1 MPARIFPDNS
11 DWSPPLGPTEKD
23 ACGTTNEDGTFSNS
37 WMLDD
42 EPPDYQEILNKQ
54 SMKEAIADGLDPH
67 VAEAMYMRGLDDKPK
82 AGSPEFTAYEE
93 WLEKTCPRSLLIAEG
108 LLDPDD

>member
-42 EPPDYQEILNKQ
+42 EPPDYQEVLNKQ
-54 SMKEAIADGLDPH
+54 SMKEAIADGLDPL
-67 VAEAMYMRGLDDKPK
+67 VAEAMFMGDGKLTLPTD
-82 AGSPEFTAYEE
+82 APERVAFRE
-93 WLEKTCPRSLLIAEG
+93 WLELKCPRSLLIAEG